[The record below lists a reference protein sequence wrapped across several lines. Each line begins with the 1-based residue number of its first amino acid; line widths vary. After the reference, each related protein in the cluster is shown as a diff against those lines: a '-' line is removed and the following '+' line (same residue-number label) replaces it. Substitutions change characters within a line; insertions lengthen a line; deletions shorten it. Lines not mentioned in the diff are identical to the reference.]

1 MLHRSSYKVPQGI
14 VLPVLSYIICK
25 VPQAIDLPVLSY
37 LAINDGCTPKWGTF
51 KSMYP
56 IGVQLGYNWG
66 NNQFLDI

>member
-1 MLHRSSYKVPQGI
+1 MYSLFHNHNNP
-14 VLPVLSYIICK
+14 
-25 VPQAIDLPVLSY
+25 A

-66 NNQFLDI
+66 KNRADWKLGFIYKL